1 MNFDNVAADPRRSVA
16 YPAMIR
22 NTPMTEPV
30 DLARLHPEQLQ
41 TMLKAGEEILECRRV
56 LAKAGLNLV
65 GEVLRGQG
73 TFYQY
78 NHYPEGDVY
87 DRDSHSQY
95 YYHAHRGVDGEHGH
109 FHTFLRYGGL
119 PGDATPIRRFDGAGM
134 TTDHPRSDDE
144 PAHLIALSM
153 DAYGWPI
160 GLFTTN
166 RWVTNQTWYSVDDTV
181 RMLDRFLVDHAY
193 PSWPVN
199 RWISAMFRLF
209 RPQIVELLYQRDR
222 TIMDWVDAHPDRDVF
237 EDRELEVTSAARID
251 VELQIEAIK
260 KTKPPNVA
268 TRRRFPAP
276 AP

>member
-1 MNFDNVAADPRRSVA
+1 
-16 YPAMIR
+16 MIH
-22 NTPMTEPV
+22 NTPMTEAV
-30 DLARLHPEQLQ
+30 DPSRLDREQLQ
-41 TMLKAGEEILECRRV
+41 AMLRAGEEALECRRV

-73 TFYQY
+73 TFYQF

-87 DRDSHSQY
+87 DRDSHAQY
-95 YYHAHRGVDGEHGH
+95 YYHAHRGVEGEHGH
-109 FHTFLRYGGL
+109 FHTFLRPGGL
-119 PGDATPIRRFDGAGM
+119 PDGVVPIRRLDGAGSE
-134 TTDHPRSDDE
+134 TGRSRGDDE

-166 RWVTNQTWYSVDDTV
+166 RWVTNQTWYSAADTI
-181 RMLDRFLVDHAY
+181 RMLDRFLIDHAY

-209 RPQIVELLYQRDR
+209 RPQIVELLYQRDQ

-237 EDRELEVTSAARID
+237 EDRELEITSAARID
-251 VELQIEAIK
+251 VESQIEALK
-260 KTKPPNVA
+260 KA
-268 TRRRFPAP
+268 GGE
-276 AP
+276 